1 MHIVYECWQTVNSV
15 ESGYCIVASLL
26 NHQTLVVVSTVC
38 HASKQPE
45 HISYEYLENPKV
57 YGKNESAIKCVFH
70 FSLQLLFSILDA
82 CRNVCRYSCEVPS
95 VLSMS

>member
-15 ESGYCIVASLL
+15 VSGYCIIVSLL
-26 NHQTLVVVSTVC
+26 NHQTSVGISTLC

-57 YGKNESAIKCVFH
+57 YERNESAIKCVFH
-70 FSLQLLFSILDA
+70 FPLQLLLIF
-82 CRNVCRYSCEVPS
+82 
-95 VLSMS
+95 